1 MAKKQSDPKPGQKY
15 PLLVYRFEARRYR
28 PAGVLLFVVGLIA
41 LLPWLVPML
50 RFQDAILD
58 YQQLAYVGLGALI
71 VGLLILILTMR
82 IERRAYVQCLPQ
94 YLLIRAPFH
103 TVAVAYPR
111 FNSIQPIQVGK
122 VFDAKSV
129 KGRQRH
135 FIKPLTAETAIE
147 AEVSEFP
154 VPEKRLRRHFSPFL
168 LSPREKGF
176 VFIVQKPQQL
186 SLEINTN
193 MQRSMDQRGEDQQR
207 YLDPIERLKYQQPNK
222 LY

>member
-1 MAKKQSDPKPGQKY
+1 MAKKQDDHKPGQKY

-28 PAGVLLFVVGLIA
+28 PAAVLLFVVGLIA

-50 RFQDAILD
+50 RFESAVLN
-58 YQQLAYVGLGALI
+58 YEQLAYVGLGSMIL
-71 VGLLILILTMR
+71 GLLILILTIR

-103 TVAVAYPR
+103 TVAIAYPR
-111 FNSIQPIQVGK
+111 FNSIQTVQVGR
-122 VFDAKSV
+122 VFDIKSV

-135 FIKPLTAETAIE
+135 FLKPLTAETAIE

-154 VPEKRLRRHFSPFL
+154 VSERRLRRHFSPFL

-176 VFIVQKPQQL
+176 IFIVRKPQQL
-186 SLEINTN
+186 SIELNTS
-193 MQRSMDQRGEDQQR
+193 MQRSADQRNEDQQR
-207 YLDPIERLKYQQPNK
+207 YLDPIERLKYQQSNK